1 MSSTALFLDKVYEQQ
16 TTLSNNLNA
25 LEAEFKDI
33 QDGFDQLFYRLKKK
47 QKEFKKLAMVA
58 DENCA
63 EIYNHMEGEVSIA
76 GDFNR
81 PSDAQRS
88 CL

>member
-63 EIYNHMEGEVSIA
+63 EIYNHIEGEGESLGEYIHQ
-76 GDFNR
+76 G
-81 PSDAQRS
+81 SM
-88 CL
+88 